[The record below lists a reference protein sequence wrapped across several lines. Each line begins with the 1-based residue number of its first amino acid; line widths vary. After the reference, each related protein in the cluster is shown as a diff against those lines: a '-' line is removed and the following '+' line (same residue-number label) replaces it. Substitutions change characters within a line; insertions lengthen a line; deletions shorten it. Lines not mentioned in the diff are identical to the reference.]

1 MKADILVVEDDN
13 EDIDFIKQAFSKIE
27 GVSVEYFSNSFDVI
41 MYLKT
46 ADNHLPTLIIT
57 DYNMP
62 RIDGFN
68 LVAFLKRSE
77 KFHTI
82 PLVVLTGNINV
93 VEKERLMS
101 AGVYKIYSKPDQ
113 VKGYVRIAKELIQI
127 AKEQNNL

>member
-1 MKADILVVEDDN
+1 MKADILVVEDDD

-27 GVSVEYFSNSFDVI
+27 GMSVEYFSNSFDVI

-46 ADNHLPTLIIT
+46 PANALPALIIT

-77 KFHTI
+77 NFHTI
-82 PLVVLTGNINV
+82 PLVVLTGNINDI
-93 VEKERLMS
+93 EKERLIS
-101 AGVYKIYSKPDQ
+101 AGVFKIYSKPDE
-113 VKGYVRIAKELIQI
+113 VKGYVRIAKELIEI
-127 AKEQNNL
+127 AKEQSQL